1 MIRSQ
6 RRSLASLG
14 LGAAL
19 LVGAASLAWPLV
31 SPAFAD
37 AELQPVRLYA
47 VAEAMFDGFLLEY
60 APAPLMKSGPYR
72 VLWAQWLGM
81 PLIVA
86 VAWLLGLGLSRITRW
101 LVTPVVRRTAA
112 RWDDHM
118 LAALASPLTLAWT
131 IIGTYFMLPLLA
143 LRPGALDG
151 THHVLRLLWFAALYW
166 ALARVIDVASQ
177 GAGAFTSSP
186 HSPRRALM
194 PLLTRVA
201 KIVIVAVAL
210 ITLLAELGYSVTSLI
225 AGLGIGG
232 LAVALAAQKTLE
244 HWMGAIS
251 IAFDQP
257 FREGDFIRV
266 GEVIGT
272 VERIGMRSTR
282 VRTLDRTVVSIPNGK
297 LAEMQPESYAAR
309 DRIRLWCN
317 LKLAYGATHAQVS
330 EVLSG
335 IEAAVRA
342 QPKLWPENLTVVFKE
357 LSDTALVIEV
367 IAWFET
373 ADWSEFIQIRQQVLL
388 EFMRVVEG
396 AGARFAFPGQLY
408 ELPHPRELSA
418 LTDAAHGQTKKSLV
432 RST

>member
-1 MIRSQ
+1 MTRSL

-19 LVGAASLAWPLV
+19 LIGAASPAWLFS
-31 SPAFAD
+31 SPAFAGD
-37 AELQPVRLYA
+37 EEHGRLYA
-47 VAEAMFDGFLLEY
+47 AAAEMFDGYLLEF
-60 APAPLMKSGPYR
+60 APAPLMKRGPYH
-72 VLWAQWLGM
+72 VLWAQWLGL
-81 PLIVA
+81 PLVTA
-86 VAWLLGLGLSRITRW
+86 VAWLLGLGLSRLTRW
-101 LVTPVVRRTAA
+101 IIRPVVRRTST
-112 RWDDHM
+112 RWDDR
-118 LAALASPLTLAWT
+118 LVVAVGPPLTLAWM
-131 IIGTYFMLPLLA
+131 IIGLYFMLPLLG
-143 LRPGALDG
+143 LRPGALEG
-151 THHVLRLLWFAALYW
+151 AHHVLRGLWFAALYW
-166 ALARVIDVASQ
+166 ALARAIDVASQ
-177 GAGAFTSSP
+177 GAAASASGPQVA
-186 HSPRRALM
+186 RRALM

-210 ITLLAELGYSVTSLI
+210 ITMLAELGYSVTSLI

-257 FREGDFIRV
+257 FREGDFIKV
-266 GEVIGT
+266 GDVLGT

-317 LKLAYGATHAQVS
+317 LKLAYGATHAQVNA
-330 EVLSG
+330 VLSG
-335 IEAAVRA
+335 VEAVVRA
-342 QPKLWPENLTVVFKE
+342 QPKLWPEGLTVVFKE
-357 LSDTALVIEV
+357 LSDTAIVLEV

-373 ADWSEFIQIRQQVLL
+373 AEWSEFLQIRQQVLL

-396 AGARFAFPGQLY
+396 TGARFAFPGQLY
-408 ELPHPRELSA
+408 ELPYPRELSPQ
-418 LTDAAHGQTKKSLV
+418 TEAAHGQAKKILV
-432 RST
+432 RGT